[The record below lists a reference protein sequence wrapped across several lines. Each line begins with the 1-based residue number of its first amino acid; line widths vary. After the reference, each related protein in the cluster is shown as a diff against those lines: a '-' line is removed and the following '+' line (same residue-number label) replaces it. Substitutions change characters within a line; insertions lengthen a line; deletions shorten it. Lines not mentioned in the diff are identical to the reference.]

1 MGGSKLI
8 CVLDNFTMSEFMKW
22 YPQIKSTFKA
32 VVPIATAYNNTHP
45 YEEQNITYPDFSDYE
60 NGNENVTTGAVS
72 TSGSATGTATSGGA
86 SGSASASASASSGSS
101 SASAKSG
108 AGRAM
113 LPMGQILAA
122 LSVVFVGVATLL

>member
-45 YEEQNITYPDFSDYE
+45 YEEQNITYPAFSDYE

-72 TSGSATGTATSGGA
+72 TSGSATGSATSSGA
-86 SGSASASASASSGSS
+86 SGSASASASSGSS